1 MDTPPPPNPYH
12 HSQLTMESAT
22 LQSHAVRIPPNA
34 NLVDALVDAA
44 QQAMSRSNAK
54 SAFVIT
60 AVGSLST
67 VTLRMA
73 ATDDATSTSTRTS
86 TETSTSAGD
95 SIGASKKSKT
105 ASNNNAP
112 LTLAQT
118 TTLQVRTFPNHF
130 EIVSLVGTFS
140 MDGGKH
146 LHMSVANAEG
156 KVLGGHLVDGTVFT
170 TLELVL
176 GTMPGVSFA
185 RETDVVSG
193 YRELVVR
200 PS

>member
-1 MDTPPPPNPYH
+1 MDHSPP
-12 HSQLTMESAT
+12 LTVASAT

-34 NLVDALVDAA
+34 NVVPALLEAA
-44 QQAMSRSNAK
+44 QQAMSNSNAN

-60 AVGSLST
+60 AVGSLSS

-73 ATDDATSTSTRTS
+73 ATDNSPQNSHVVSTDTDCTCEVNSLQSRNHD
-86 TETSTSAGD
+86 E
-95 SIGASKKSKT
+95 
-105 ASNNNAP
+105 
-112 LTLAQT
+112 AQT
-118 TTLQVRTFPNHF
+118 VSLKQTTSMRVQTIPNHL

-156 KVLGGHLVDGTVFT
+156 NVMGGHLIAGKVFT
-170 TLELVL
+170 TIELVL
-176 GTMPGVSFA
+176 GTMPGVAFE
-185 RETDVVSG
+185 REMDAVSG
-193 YRELVVR
+193 FKELFIR